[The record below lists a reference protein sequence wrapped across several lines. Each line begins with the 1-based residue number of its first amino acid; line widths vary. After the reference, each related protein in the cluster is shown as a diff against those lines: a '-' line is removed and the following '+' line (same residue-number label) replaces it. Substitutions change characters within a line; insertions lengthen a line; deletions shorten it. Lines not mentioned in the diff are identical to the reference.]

1 MTTKKEQGISV
12 VRVPRQLLNPTN
24 PIDNQNDT
32 DKDLSNNHLKP
43 PHIVHIGKISPNK
56 NEQSVRK
63 KFFFFFIK
71 VSTKCF

>member
-24 PIDNQNDT
+24 PSDNQNDT

-43 PHIVHIGKISPNK
+43 PHIVHISRISQNK
-56 NEQSVRK
+56 NEQNVRK
-63 KFFFFFIK
+63 KCCFFIK
-71 VSTKCF
+71 VSTKRF